1 MVSLQWFTRLGVES
15 DKFVMNFS
23 EIQFYKKASNVIR
36 KKGFEVYSYEEY
48 EYESYFMK
56 DGMHLGWKG

>member
-1 MVSLQWFTRLGVES
+1 
-15 DKFVMNFS
+15 MNFS

-56 DGMHLGWKG
+56 DGMHLGWKGQLTVDETISKYYKKDKK